1 MIKIFKR
8 GFTYAVAAIG
18 LLFTFI
24 PEDIFAVIK
33 LLPEKTANVNI
44 VVNRTITFGIIF
56 ILTCFGYF
64 LYLKLRK
71 EVVIKG
77 KNYRIRIRYDTI
89 FALNEYKKVIPFD
102 ECFTTHVGNEI
113 ADINP
118 TSLCGQYLKFH
129 PIDDMTQLI
138 EATGLDPLRRKSS
151 FNNQECYESGR
162 LIQRD
167 DYLLMAFT
175 RLDSRGAGVMSRPEY
190 LQALSVLWEEL
201 DLYSGQN
208 NICIPII
215 GSGVTRIGDN
225 ELTQQELLDMIIYS
239 YKLSC
244 RKIKLPNELCIVCRK
259 IDDFSLDEY

>member
-1 MIKIFKR
+1 MIKILKR
-8 GFTYAVAAIG
+8 GFTYAIAIIG
-18 LLFTFI
+18 VLFTFI
-24 PEDIFAVIK
+24 PEDMFAVIK
-33 LLPEKTANVNI
+33 LLPEKAANVNI
-44 VVNRTITFGIIF
+44 VVNRVITFGIIF
-56 ILTCFGYF
+56 ILACFGYF

-71 EVVIKG
+71 RVVIKG
-77 KNYRIRIRYDTI
+77 KNYRIRIRYDNI
-89 FALNEYKKVIPFD
+89 FALNKYKKVIPFD
-102 ECFTTHVGNEI
+102 ECFTTQVGDAI

-118 TSLCGQYLKFH
+118 SSLCGQYLSNH
-129 PIDDMTQLI
+129 PIDNMMQLI
-138 EATGLDPLRRKSS
+138 ETAGLVPLKRKSS
-151 FNNQECYESGR
+151 FNKKDCYESGR

-175 RLDSRGAGVMSRPEY
+175 RLDSKGAGVMSRAEY

-225 ELTQQELLDMIIYS
+225 ELTQQELLDMIIFS

-244 RKIKLPNELCIVCRK
+244 HKIKLPNELCIVCRK
-259 IDDFSLDEY
+259 IDGFSLEEY

>member
-1 MIKIFKR
+1 MMKILKY
-8 GFTYAVAAIG
+8 GFTYAVAAVG
-18 LLFTFI
+18 VLFTFI
-24 PEDIFAVIK
+24 PENMFAVIK
-33 LLPEKTANVNI
+33 LLPEKTENVNI
-44 VVNRTITFGIIF
+44 VVNRILTFGIIF

-71 EVVIKG
+71 QVVIKG
-77 KNYRIRIRYDTI
+77 KNYRIRIRYDNI
-89 FALNEYKKVIPFD
+89 FNLEDYKKVIPFD
-102 ECFTTHVGNEI
+102 ECFTTQVGDAI

-118 TSLCGQYLKFH
+118 SSLCGQYLSNH
-129 PIDDMTQLI
+129 PIEDMSQLI
-138 EATGLDPLRRKSS
+138 EAAGLVPLKRKSS
-151 FNNQECYESGR
+151 FNKQDCYELGR
-162 LIQRD
+162 LIQQD

-175 RLDSRGAGVMSRPEY
+175 RLDPKGAGVMSRSDY

-225 ELTQQELLDMIIYS
+225 ELTQQELLNMIIYS

-244 RKIKLPNELCIVCRK
+244 HKIKLPNELCIVCRK
-259 IDDFSLDEY
+259 IDGFSLEES